1 MPMQVEDIEAFIQLL
16 RQDAELRR
24 RVFLAILPEE
34 FYALPARVDKIAQ
47 DVVELRQDVTEI
59 RQDVAELRAG
69 QAELRQEVAD
79 IRQEIAEMRQEIAE
93 IRQEVTELRAGQ
105 EELRVGQADLRQ
117 EVTELRQEFA
127 DIRQE
132 VTELRAGQEELR
144 QVQARSDARIA
155 RLENVTGKLLGWQLE
170 SRYASRPHTYF
181 GRVMKRVQAVDINTI
196 LEQASALLSEEELED
211 LLNLDV
217 LIKGRSDS
225 PPVAELFVAIEV
237 SNSIEVGDVARASYR
252 AELMRRAGFKCVP
265 AVGGSEIG
273 RKAQREAQRLRVAVL
288 LDGSIQGWEQALTLV
303 TE

>member
-16 RQDAELRR
+16 RQDADLRR
-24 RVFLAILPEE
+24 RVLLAILPEE
-34 FYALPARVDKIAQ
+34 FYALPARVDKVAQ
-47 DVVELRQDVTEI
+47 DVTELRQDMAVLRQDVAEIRQDVAELRQEVAEI

-69 QAELRQEVAD
+69 QEELRQD
-79 IRQEIAEMRQEIAE
+79 
-93 IRQEVTELRAGQ
+93 VTELRAGQ
-105 EELRVGQADLRQ
+105 AE
-117 EVTELRQEFA
+117 
-127 DIRQE
+127 IRQE
-132 VTELRAGQEELR
+132 VAELRTGQQELR
-144 QVQARSDARIA
+144 QAQARSDARIA

-181 GRVMKRVQAVDINTI
+181 GRVMKRVQTVDINTI

-211 LLNLDV
+211 LLNLDI

-225 PPVAELFVAIEV
+225 PPVADLFVAIEV
-237 SNSIEVGDVARASYR
+237 SNVIEIGDVTRASYR
-252 AELMRRAGFKCVP
+252 AELLRRAGFKCVP

-273 RKAQREAQRLRVAVL
+273 RRAQREAQRLRVAVL